1 MSTNQKKKKI
11 RFKVKKPPIKEPSVI
26 HTELSKSIT
35 SKLSSK
41 EKRENGIF
49 FTPQDII
56 IKMLNI
62 IKNINITIETVLEPS
77 CGSCEFINSIDKH
90 FTGLD
95 ITGVELND
103 TIYNDIK
110 DLTFNNKVN
119 IVHSDFLT
127 WSSINTTKYDLIIG
141 NPPFF
146 VKKRSDVDKRY
157 YKYFDGRPNIYI
169 LFIIEALNKLNE
181 NGILAFVVPSNFTNC
196 LYYDKLRKHIYNK
209 FTIIDIVSCTGAK
222 YIDTTQDTYI
232 FIVQNIPPLSND
244 KFTLQLHQ
252 YSIFNT
258 PSVIQELIKIT
269 ENSTNLSE
277 LMFDVNVGNVVW
289 NACKDIL
296 KNEDTYTRL
305 IYSSDI
311 VDKKLSI
318 KTYTDRNPAKKN
330 YIDKEGRDGVLLV
343 LNRGYG
349 VGQYDFNYCI
359 IDVNYPYLI
368 ENHLIC
374 VGYMGSKI
382 TDSELKEKYTKIVA
396 SFENEK
402 TKKFIKLYFG
412 NSAINTTEL
421 KYILPIYKSET

>member
-1 MSTNQKKKKI
+1 MSANHKKKRPRVKI
-11 RFKVKKPPIKEPSVI
+11 KLKSKIPPNI
-26 HTELSKSIT
+26 HSELSKSLT
-35 SKLSSK
+35 SKLSTV
-41 EKRENGIF
+41 EKKENGIY
-49 FTPQDII
+49 FTPQTII
-56 IKMLNI
+56 SKMINI
-62 IKNINITIETVLEPS
+62 IKNINISIQTVLEPC

-90 FTGLD
+90 FTELD

-110 DLTFNNKVN
+110 NLKFNNTVN
-119 IVHSDFLT
+119 IIHTDFLK
-127 WSSINTTKYDLIIG
+127 WSQSQTNKYDLIIG

-146 VKKRSDVDKRY
+146 VKKKTDIDKSY
-157 YKYFDGRPNIYI
+157 YKYFDGRPNIFI
-169 LFIIEALNKLNE
+169 LFIIEALNKLKD
-181 NGILAFVVPSNFTNC
+181 NGILAFVLPSNFTNC
-196 LYYDKLRKHIYNK
+196 LYYNKLRKHIYDK
-209 FTIIDIVSCTGAK
+209 YTIIDIVSCFGAK

-232 FIVQNIPPLSND
+232 FIVQNKKPLSNE
-244 KFTLQLHQ
+244 KFTLQLNQ

-258 PSVIQELIKIT
+258 PAIISELTEIT
-269 ENSTNLSE
+269 KNSTNLSE
-277 LMFDVNVGNVVW
+277 LMFNVNVGNIVW
-289 NACKDIL
+289 NQCKDIL

-311 VDKKLSI
+311 ADKKLTM

-330 YIDKEGRDGVLLV
+330 YINKKGRDDILLI

-359 IDVNYPYLI
+359 IDLNYSYLI

-374 VGYMGSKI
+374 VEYIGSKI
-382 TDSELKEKYTKIVA
+382 PDSMLKEEYAKIVA

-421 KYILPIYKSET
+421 KYILPIYE

>member
-1 MSTNQKKKKI
+1 M
-11 RFKVKKPPIKEPSVI
+11 
-26 HTELSKSIT
+26 
-35 SKLSSK
+35 
-41 EKRENGIF
+41 
-49 FTPQDII
+49 
-56 IKMLNI
+56 
-62 IKNINITIETVLEPS
+62 
-77 CGSCEFINSIDKH
+77 
-90 FTGLD
+90 
-95 ITGVELND
+95 
-103 TIYNDIK
+103 
-110 DLTFNNKVN
+110 
-119 IVHSDFLT
+119 
-127 WSSINTTKYDLIIG
+127 
-141 NPPFF
+141 
-146 VKKRSDVDKRY
+146 
-157 YKYFDGRPNIYI
+157 IYI

-359 IDVNYPYLI
+359 IETKRPYLI

>member
-1 MSTNQKKKKI
+1 MTTLPEKTKKRLKIKKK
-11 RFKVKKPPIKEPSVI
+11 PITESSVI
-26 HTELSKSIT
+26 YTELSKSIT

-41 EKRENGIF
+41 EKRDQGIF

-62 IKNINITIETVLEPS
+62 IKNINIPIKTVLEPS
-77 CGSCEFINSIDKH
+77 CGSCEFINRIDNH
-90 FTGLD
+90 FNGID

-110 DLTFNNKVN
+110 DLNFNNNVN
-119 IVHSDFLT
+119 IIHSDFIT
-127 WSSINTTKYDLIIG
+127 WSSTNTAKYDLIIG

-157 YKYFDGRPNIYI
+157 YKYFNGRPNIYI
-169 LFIIEALNKLNE
+169 LFIIEALNKLKE
-181 NGILAFVVPSNFTNC
+181 NGVLAFVVPSNFTNC
-196 LYYDKLRKHIYNK
+196 LYYDKLRKHIYDK
-209 FTIIDIVSCTGAK
+209 FTILNIISCTGAK

-258 PSVIQELIKIT
+258 PSIITELIKIT

-311 VDKKLSI
+311 VDKKLSM

-330 YIDKEGRDGVLLV
+330 YIDRSGRDGILLV

-349 VGQYDFNYCI
+349 VGKYDFNYCI
-359 IDVNYPYLI
+359 IETKRPYLI

-382 TDSELKEKYTKIVA
+382 TDSELKEKYAKIVA

-402 TKKFIKLYFG
+402 TKKFIQLYFG

-421 KYILPIYKSET
+421 KYILPIYE